1 MHDIIILDN
10 FLPKSYEDE
19 IEKHF
24 SSLEF
29 PWYYNPGVSY
39 SQEENAKFIANDS
52 NIKETD
58 GFVHRLIIEN
68 AKVSGYGDLVRPIM
82 YFVEDKFKVKV
93 NYIIRARAVMIYKNP
108 VFGEFHNVPHVDDM
122 NKHMTL
128 IYYVNDSD
136 GDTVIFK
143 EKYVNDISYSKKTVE
158 CRVEPRK
165 GRAVLFDGH
174 RYHTGL
180 LPQTSKVRLVLN
192 YNFTCDAVTDTFT
205 PPPVVEDAPE

>member
-82 YFVEDKFKVKV
+82 YFVEDKFKVNV

-108 VFGEFHNVPHVDDM
+108 VFGEFYNVPHVDDM
-122 NKHMTL
+122 NRHMTL

-143 EKYVNDISYSKKTVE
+143 EKYVNGISYSKKNVE
-158 CRVEPRK
+158 RRVEPKK

-174 RYHTGL
+174 RYHTGSV
-180 LPQTSKVRLVLN
+180 PT
-192 YNFTCDAVTDTFT
+192 YNNRMLINFNFN
-205 PPPVVEDAPE
+205 